1 LFWCVP
7 VVIALGTIAVLSARG
22 RPRRLGGV
30 VLALGLLGFMVM
42 QKQFIRPDVSGQI
55 WLPVVFGLPFW
66 AVTETTLAG
75 RRRWAVVGAVAG
87 AGVALVLVTG
97 GLRAGWDK
105 LEVGPGRLASS
116 VGALAHQRD
125 EFALDADARYAPER
139 FVHYPRQVA
148 VAAALQELPEVRTG
162 GDVWV
167 LGDDTPITMLL
178 RHDWP
183 YYFFNFYDASAIAF
197 QRRVLDRLEQTPP
210 VRVVWDY
217 APESLIFDSVP
228 HVVRSPLLFEWT
240 IRNWVPE
247 RELQQ
252 FAILRPRHAGEPA
265 AIRWWRVRLGKNIN
279 LGHIPRH
286 TEIGSETC
294 SGGPDCRTYLLV
306 EPLPGTTLP
315 DQVVATVRVG
325 GHDFEVQF
333 ATRPDTRRYA
343 VDLDRVWFWTVA
355 PRGAGRVLLRGVPGT
370 RTEIVRRRQSPDVL
384 Y

>member
-1 LFWCVP
+1 V
-7 VVIALGTIAVLSARG
+7 
-22 RPRRLGGV
+22 GGV

-75 RRRWAVVGAVAG
+75 RRRWAAVGAVAG
-87 AGVALVLVTG
+87 AGAALVLVTG
-97 GLRAGWDK
+97 GLRAGWEK

-116 VGALAHQRD
+116 IGALAHQRD
-125 EFALDADARYAPER
+125 EFAFDADARYAPKR
-139 FVHYPRQVA
+139 FVKFPRHAA
-148 VAAALQELPEVRTG
+148 VAAALLQIPAVRSG

-178 RHDWP
+178 GHNWP
-183 YYFFNFYDASAIAF
+183 YYFFDLYDASPIAF
-197 QRRVLDRLEQTPP
+197 QRRVLDRLEAAPP
-210 VRVVWDY
+210 VRAVWNY
-217 APESLIFDSVP
+217 APEAAIFDSVP
-228 HVVRSPLLFEWT
+228 QVVRSPLLFEWT

-252 FAILRPRHAGEPA
+252 FAILRPRRAGEPP

-286 TEIGSETC
+286 TEISSEPC
-294 SGGPDCRTYLLV
+294 SRGLDCRTYLLV
-306 EPLPGTTLP
+306 EPPPGTTLP
-315 DQVVATVRVG
+315 DQVVATVQVG
-325 GHDFEVQF
+325 GREFEVQF
-333 ATRPDTRRYA
+333 ATRKEGRRYA

-355 PRGAGRVLLRGVPGT
+355 PPGAARVLLRGVPGT
-370 RTEIVRRRQSPDVL
+370 RTEIVRRRQRPDVL